1 MAIVF
6 PVYERVTDCQ
16 LTGHDFTATNPT
28 VLSGLTLGA
37 ATATLDKGLLCGM
50 CVTLQDNTGP
60 AASDYKVEI
69 YTEDDTDLGAAGSGA
84 AKGTVA
90 NIYTATF
97 SFGGVERSLT
107 DMLATPIPLFAQPF
121 IRVAQTTTPTASTTL
136 RIKFFVQA
144 TAN

>member
-1 MAIVF
+1 MAIII
-6 PVYERVTDCQ
+6 PVYERVADYQ
-16 LTGHDFTATNPT
+16 LTGHDFTVTAVTA
-28 VLSGLTLGA
+28 LSGLDLGA
-37 ATATLDKGLLCGM
+37 ATEPLSKGLLCGM

-60 AASDYKVEI
+60 AASDYKVEL
-69 YTEDDTDLGAAGSGA
+69 YTENSATLTSGTA
-84 AKGTVA
+84 A

-97 SFGGVERSLT
+97 SFGGVGRSLT

-121 IRVAQTTTPTASTTL
+121 IRVAQTTTATDDNTL